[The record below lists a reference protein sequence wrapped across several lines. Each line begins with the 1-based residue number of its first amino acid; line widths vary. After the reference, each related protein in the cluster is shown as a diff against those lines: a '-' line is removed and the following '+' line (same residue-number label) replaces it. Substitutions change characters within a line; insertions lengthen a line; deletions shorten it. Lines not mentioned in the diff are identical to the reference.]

1 MSNIIR
7 GFAIL
12 RTIPPV
18 HRNIVVIDGQQNP
31 NAYNNG
37 SQSALNRQY
46 ARMNRPKYAPF
57 QQFKPSPFDQNKP
70 SPF

>member
-1 MSNIIR
+1 MSNLIR
-7 GFAIL
+7 GLVIL
-12 RTIPPV
+12 RPRPPV
-18 HRNIVVIDGQQNP
+18 QQNVVIDGQQIP
-31 NAYNNG
+31 MAYDNG

-57 QQFKPSPFDQNKP
+57 QQFKSSPFDQNKP